1 MIVAMIMITI
11 TIILVAINNKITY
24 QLFLS
29 TLYYMIYKYN
39 IYIYIC
45 ISIYFSGSACHEIV
59 LYISFTARSIGC
71 EDRLQDIRHKSTQFD
86 KDIQFDKHYFRIC
99 ERIISELNLMPRD
112 KKERDS

>member
-1 MIVAMIMITI
+1 MRMIVAMIMITI

-29 TLYYMIYKYN
+29 TLYYINIIYV
-39 IYIYIC
+39 
-45 ISIYFSGSACHEIV
+45 YFSGSACHEIV

-99 ERIISELNLMPRD
+99 EIISELNLMPRD
-112 KKERDS
+112 KKKRDS

>member
-1 MIVAMIMITI
+1 MRMRMIVAMIMITI
-11 TIILVAINNKITY
+11 TIILVAIKNKITY

-29 TLYYMIYKYN
+29 TLYYMIYKYII
-39 IYIYIC
+39 IY
-45 ISIYFSGSACHEIV
+45 IYFSGSACHEIV

-99 ERIISELNLMPRD
+99 EIIISELNLMHRD
-112 KKERDS
+112 KKKRDS

>member
-39 IYIYIC
+39 IIYIYV
-45 ISIYFSGSACHEIV
+45 Y
-59 LYISFTARSIGC
+59 LYISPGVRVTRSFYTSASQLEALGARIDC
-71 EDRLQDIRHKSTQFD
+71 KTYDTNRHNST
-86 KDIQFDKHYFRIC
+86 KIYNSTN
-99 ERIISELNLMPRD
+99 IISEFV
-112 KKERDS
+112 KE